1 MGNNTRRD
9 GRVEPGQKIASAF
22 SARAWNRAQDAADL
36 VLDERG
42 RFGAGPQ
49 AGRELAPNVVL
60 IRNGSGQDIPWL
72 GVLGIS
78 GVAINPS
85 GGELDGTDEAA
96 DIARR
101 FARGPVLSGATP
113 QVASH
118 ADAFVVAMEP
128 IAAGA
133 IGRAA
138 IGGMFAC
145 KVNVTDVTH
154 RFAVVKNN
162 DVTQLQSARCGPLQ
176 LVWKDGSIGE
186 CRYAV
191 GVM

>member
-60 IRNGSGQDIPWL
+60 IRNGTNLDVPLL

-78 GVAINPS
+78 DVAITPS
-85 GGELDGTDEAA
+85 QDSQ
-96 DIARR
+96 
-101 FARGPVLSGATP
+101 FAWKQLLIGAVPVLAT
-113 QVASH
+113 H
-118 ADAFVVAMEP
+118 RDRFVIALEP
-128 IAAGA
+128 IAAGT

-145 KVNVTDVTH
+145 KVHVTSTLH
-154 RFAVVKNN
+154 RFATVK
-162 DVTQLQSARCGPLQ
+162 DGDRTQLQSASCGPMQ
-176 LVWKDGSIGE
+176 LVWTDPSESGVIGLNKW
-186 CRYAV
+186 AI

>member
-9 GRVEPGQKIASAF
+9 GRIESGQKLSSAI

-36 VLDERG
+36 VLGDQA

-60 IRNGSGQDIPWL
+60 IRNGTNLDVPLL
-72 GVLGIS
+72 GVLGITD
-78 GVAINPS
+78 VAITPQQDS
-85 GGELDGTDEAA
+85 Q
-96 DIARR
+96 
-101 FARGPVLSGATP
+101 FAWKQLLIGAVPVLAT
-113 QVASH
+113 H
-118 ADAFVVAMEP
+118 RDRFVVCLEP
-128 IAAGA
+128 ISAGA

-145 KVNVTDVTH
+145 KVHVTSTLH
-154 RFAVVKNN
+154 RFATVK
-162 DVTQLQSARCGPLQ
+162 DGDRTQLQSAACGPMQ
-176 LVWKDGSIGE
+176 LVWTDAFGNNTTGLNKWAI
-186 CRYAV
+186 